1 VLRSFVLCSRL
12 PFRSALSRAFSLLRQ
27 CSAPPPPDVLIRV
40 CDLILRP
47 SVQSP
52 VAPRILALQASDV
65 AVRLSFSLLSCFCCH
80 GSSAGRV
87 GVSAAAASIGFFFR
101 AYWLQNSL
109 ESSFPSVFL
118 DLSGYT
124 ILGSSTN
131 KAEIFIFL
139 LLRWSCLG
147 ISECWLALSI

>member
-1 VLRSFVLCSRL
+1 LSRL
-12 PFRSALSRAFSLLRQ
+12 PNRAAAARVTGFLCCGLSFSACVFPSEARCLVRSLLRQ

-87 GVSAAAASIGFFFR
+87 RVSAAAASIGI
-101 AYWLQNSL
+101 
-109 ESSFPSVFL
+109 FPSR
-118 DLSGYT
+118 
-124 ILGSSTN
+124 
-131 KAEIFIFL
+131 A
-139 LLRWSCLG
+139 
-147 ISECWLALSI
+147 LALELVGIFVPKRISRSERVHHSREQHKQG